1 MLEPQTGTKWEAR
14 GEESFRGWVQARSN
28 MLSIGLPQKAYG
40 DLPLQSYGIGG
51 AFLDLAREEVI

>member
-1 MLEPQTGTKWEAR
+1 
-14 GEESFRGWVQARSN
+14 
-28 MLSIGLPQKAYG
+28 MLSIRLPQKAYG